1 MVPAPGDCTIVIP
14 AYNEERR
21 IGAVLDEIE
30 GFPGPVIFVCDG
42 TDRTAEIIREYAT
55 AHPGSDIACLEYSRR
70 LGKGGGVRAGLAAA
84 TTPCAGFMDADGST
98 PVREMERLFAHLD
111 GHDGAI
117 GSRWVKGANVR
128 VPQSLSRRLQSRLF
142 NLWVRIL
149 FGIPNSDTQ
158 CGAKV
163 FTREALDAV
172 LPLMVS
178 EGFEFD
184 AELLW
189 RLKGAGF
196 DVVEV
201 PISWEDREES
211 SVRAGAGFGM
221 VVRLIRVRAGIQP
234 E

>member
-1 MVPAPGDCTIVIP
+1 MVPAPGDCTLVIP

-21 IGAVLDEIE
+21 IGAVLDDIE
-30 GFPGPVIFVCDG
+30 GFSGEVIFVCDG
-42 TDRTAEIIREYAT
+42 TDRTAAMVREYASS
-55 AHPGSDIACLEYSRR
+55 HPDRSITCLEYPRR
-70 LGKGGGVRAGLAAA
+70 LGKGGGVRAGLTTA

-98 PVREMERLFAHLD
+98 PVREMERLFAHLG

-142 NLWVRIL
+142 NLWVKVL
-149 FGIPNSDTQ
+149 FGISNSDTQ

-163 FTREALDAV
+163 FTKESLDAV
-172 LPLMVS
+172 LPQMVS
-178 EGFEFD
+178 DGFEFD

-189 RLKGAGF
+189 RLKRAGF

-201 PISWEDREES
+201 PISWEDRGES

-221 VVRLIRVRAGIQP
+221 VMRLIRVRAGKQP